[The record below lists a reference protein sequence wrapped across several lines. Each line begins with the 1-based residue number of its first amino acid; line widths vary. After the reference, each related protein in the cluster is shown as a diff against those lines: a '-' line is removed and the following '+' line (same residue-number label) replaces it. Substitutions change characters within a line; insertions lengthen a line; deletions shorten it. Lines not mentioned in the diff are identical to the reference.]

1 MEFKSSNDDN
11 ENDMGQMADINIVP
25 LVDVMLVLLI
35 IFMVTAPLSIGGI
48 NVNLP
53 VSKARSSAVSENRVV
68 LSISMK
74 GDYFLEKLGIPSEVL
89 ESRLAEIYRNR
100 EKKEI
105 YIRADKAVVYEKVVN
120 AMSAARMAGV
130 TKISMLTEAKVPARQ

>member
-1 MEFKSSNDDN
+1 MEFKTSTDDH

-48 NVNLP
+48 NVTLP
-53 VSKARSSAVSENRVV
+53 VSKARSSAVAENRVV
-68 LSISMK
+68 LSISQK
-74 GDYFLEKLGIPSEVL
+74 GEYFIEKAGIPGEVL
-89 ESRLAEIYRNR
+89 ETRLAEIYRTR

-105 YIRADKAVVYEKVVN
+105 YIRADKSVVYEKVVN

-130 TKISMLTEAKVPARQ
+130 TKISMLTEAKIPARQ

>member
-1 MEFKSSNDDN
+1 MEFKTSHEDHEDDS
-11 ENDMGQMADINIVP
+11 GQMADINIVP

-53 VSKARSSAVSENRVV
+53 SSKARSTAVAENRVV
-68 LSISMK
+68 LSISHE
-74 GDYFLEKLGIPSEVL
+74 GDYFIEKVAIPGPAL
-89 ESRLAEIYRNR
+89 DQRLTEIFANR
-100 EKKEI
+100 DKKEI

-130 TKISMLTEAKVPARQ
+130 TKISMLTEAKVPARK